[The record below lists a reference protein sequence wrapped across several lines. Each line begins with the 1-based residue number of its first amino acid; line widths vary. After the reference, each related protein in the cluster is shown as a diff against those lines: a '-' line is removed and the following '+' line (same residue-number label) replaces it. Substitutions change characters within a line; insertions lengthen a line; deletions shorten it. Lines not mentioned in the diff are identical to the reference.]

1 MAGFNIGN
9 FFSIDPSCA
18 HIVPDSLTNAIRVA
32 THILRSEHHK
42 TILISLYDDHG
53 PHHIDLNSLTALVNQ
68 NGVVS
73 INKIRLTGFLHA
85 RAVVMKEYDPWT
97 ILLNPLLLIEAQDR
111 EREDGEQADFV
122 GEDLLCNAQPF
133 GDLTKTK
140 RNAPRPFNQLAF
152 VQQMEK
158 AFPTNKATCI
168 ADKKRK
174 ARDYAEAFFVKRAS
188 TKAPTFLTLDTLNV
202 LPSDMSVHEKNTLM
216 LTILLLNKAHHII
229 SHALSSFH
237 SKPNQ
242 PLPAKIFSHAEGID
256 SLFDDVGHLMERH
269 LWGFC
274 ISHAGEPHAPTPFGI
289 HEIIGT
295 LWQNK
300 GKKSIL
306 VASAPLRALLNNPY
320 VTPLPPV
327 TAELLRLS
335 PTSGGEFTQKSTTV
349 VLGRFSAGNVG
360 PEWENAEDEDED
372 EDAEEE
378 AEEHGIYF
386 AENKKLPGSALFNAR
401 R

>member
-1 MAGFNIGN
+1 MAAFNNGN

-18 HIVPDSLTNAIRVA
+18 HIVPDSLSSAIRLA

-42 TILISLYDDHG
+42 TILTSLYDDHG
-53 PHHIDLNSLTALVNQ
+53 PHHIDLDSLTALVNQ

-97 ILLNPLLLIEAQDR
+97 ILLNL
-111 EREDGEQADFV
+111 GK
-122 GEDLLCNAQPF
+122 PF
-133 GDLTKTK
+133 
-140 RNAPRPFNQLAF
+140 PFA
-152 VQQMEK
+152 VQSS
-158 AFPTNKATCI
+158 ATNTAICI

-188 TKAPTFLTLDTLNV
+188 TKAPTFFTLDTLSV
-202 LPSDMSVHEKNTLM
+202 LPSDMSVQEKNTLM
-216 LTILLLNKAHHII
+216 LTILLLNKAHRII

-242 PLPAKIFSHAEGID
+242 PLPAKIFSHAEGVD

-306 VASAPLRALLNNPY
+306 VASAPLRAMLNNPY

-327 TAELLRLS
+327 TAELLRLN
-335 PTSGGEFTQKSTTV
+335 PTSGGEFTQKATTV

-372 EDAEEE
+372 AEEE
-378 AEEHGIYF
+378 AEEQGIYF

>member
-1 MAGFNIGN
+1 MAAFINGD

-18 HIVPDSLTNAIRVA
+18 HIVPDSLTSAIRLA

-97 ILLNPLLLIEAQDR
+97 ILLNPLLLTEAQDR
-111 EREDGEQADFV
+111 EREDGEQPDFV
-122 GEDLLCNAQPF
+122 GEDLLCDAQPF
-133 GDLTKTK
+133 EDLTKTK
-140 RNAPRPFNQLAF
+140 RNPPRPFNQLAF
-152 VQQMEK
+152 VQQMERK
-158 AFPTNKATCI
+158 

-188 TKAPTFLTLDTLNV
+188 TKAPTFLTLDTLSV
-202 LPSDMSVHEKNTLM
+202 LPSEMSVQEKNTLM

-229 SHALSSFH
+229 SHALGSFH

-274 ISHAGEPHAPTPFGI
+274 IGHAGEPHAPTPFGI

-320 VTPLPPV
+320 VTPMPPV
-327 TAELLRLS
+327 SAELLRLS
-335 PTSGGEFTQKSTTV
+335 PTSGGEFTQKASTV

-360 PEWENAEDEDED
+360 PEWENAEDED